1 MRRVVG
7 LLVVLTL
14 ITVTPV
20 LADVEFGESSQGAF
34 GITGQG
40 VDLEGAEGM
49 GNYDE
54 AWDLFS
60 GTIEGARILG
70 RIDGNREF
78 DVTVEVLPAN
88 EVENG
93 DEVWGRASLFV
104 QPNDQGQTRARIIII
119 KDDSRTV
126 KQIANTIYHEFRHV
140 EHWLDGD
147 FDEGADNI
155 HDGSDAGMVRYVGQA
170 MEVVTGTSSTT
181 TLPPTRTPIS
191 DALLAEAAADE
202 DEFRFD
208 SLELGRIFDEIG
220 EALDSIQRRQQD
232 AIYLDSIDLEFY
244 IFAKGQFGLDGV
256 EIVFNESVFECG
268 DATDQRRVVCVDQV
282 LDMAPG
288 QVFIASMIMVGDIPQ
303 ADPDRSYIYS
313 LVLNSDR
320 DGANDWRP
328 RPPFDWDLFQGTD
341 RWYQL
346 IWDHRAQAWSL
357 TVTQLTASG
366 RIPSGIEASSVRAVI
381 EGNTI
386 VFFVSMEEFEAS
398 NPSARLTAFHH
409 DGNFGEATRGA
420 DVSGPDPTA
429 SLIVVPE
436 EPIDFGW

>member
-1 MRRVVG
+1 MRRIVG
-7 LLVVLTL
+7 LLGVVLTL

-54 AWDLFS
+54 AWDLFT

-70 RIDGNREF
+70 RIDGSGEF
-78 DVTVEVLPAN
+78 DVTVEVLPAG

-93 DEVWGRASLFV
+93 DEVWGRATLFV

-126 KQIANTIYHEFRHV
+126 QQIATTIYHEFRHV

-155 HDGSDAGMVRYVGQA
+155 HDGSDAGMVRFIGHA
-170 MEVVTGTSSTT
+170 TEAVTGTSSTPP
-181 TLPPTRTPIS
+181 LPPTRTPIY
-191 DALLAEAAADE
+191 DALMAEAAADR
-202 DEFRFD
+202 DKFRFD

-220 EALDSIQRRQQD
+220 EALDSIRSRQQD
-232 AIYLDSIDLEFY
+232 AIYLDSIDLEIY
-244 IFAKGQFGLDGV
+244 TLRKGEFSLVGV

-268 DATDQRRVVCVDQV
+268 EATERRRVVCADQV

-288 QVFIASMIMVGDIPQ
+288 EVFIASMTMVGDIPP

-320 DGANDWRP
+320 DGGNDWRP
-328 RPPFDWDLFQGTD
+328 RPPFDWDLFQATD

-346 IWDHRAQAWSL
+346 IWDHRVQAWSL
-357 TVTQLTASG
+357 TVTQLTATG
-366 RIPSGIEASSVRAVI
+366 QIPSGTEASSVRAVI

-398 NPSARLTAFHH
+398 DPSARLTAFHH

-420 DVSGPDPTA
+420 DVSGADPT
-429 SLIVVPE
+429 SRIVVLE